1 MPTKRESTA
10 RSGTT
15 VRKEPISAKGIDVR
29 IKPRD
34 PFSIE
39 LKFIHQLGPDREK
52 YPRKRTIR
60 TRIAFF
66 LPYPFGI
73 RPDTFDPEDFF
84 DEIKLYLR
92 FNTPSM
98 SIPELVDRTNA
109 RSPLTRL
116 LTRLTEDSLLLTT
129 RDEYEAQMLGAIVKS
144 ALREATT
151 PLITDD
157 QQAEQED
164 IDRLAEQIALLSNGL
179 TDLRTRIRRKADT
192 LPKLRFVDEY
202 VSLTIEDYVT
212 RILAHSNQ
220 SLDFSKLREAIA
232 SESRYRS
239 SMGYPSK
246 VGADDPPQVAEEYL
260 YRSKLLKR
268 YVSAF
273 LFFEIRRGNQAKR
286 VEQILAALAAGIA
299 MAIATGISFVGQVR
313 FGSLSVTL
321 FLILVGAYMIK
332 DRLKDLMRS
341 LFHRTL
347 GRLFF
352 DRRTTFSDPLKENTL
367 GVVKE
372 RTTFLRP
379 WQVDEELEQTRD
391 IGGFEKAIAETN
403 PESILEYTK
412 RVTLR
417 ERRLRVTHHRL
428 TGMADINIFDL
439 KDLLRHIAKQ
449 EELIPMLEGDK
460 LSVVKRSRIYHLNMV
475 ISSTD
480 AGETAWQKIRLIV
493 DADGI
498 KRIER
503 PSSGGGI

>member
-1 MPTKRESTA
+1 MR
-10 RSGTT
+10 R
-15 VRKEPISAKGIDVR
+15 EPISAKGIDVR

-34 PFSIE
+34 PYSVE
-39 LKFIHQLGPDREK
+39 LKFIHKLDPDRDR

-66 LPYPFGI
+66 LPYSFGI
-73 RPDTFDPEDFF
+73 RPDNFDPEGFF

-92 FNTPSM
+92 FNTPKM
-98 SIPELVDRTNA
+98 SIDELVDRGNS
-109 RSPLTRL
+109 RSPITRL
-116 LTRLTEDSLLLTT
+116 LASLSGDSTLLTT
-129 RDEYEAQMLGAIVKS
+129 REEYEARILGAIVKT
-144 ALREATT
+144 ALRDTTT
-151 PLITDD
+151 PLVAEE
-157 QQAEQED
+157 QQARQPD
-164 IDRLAEQIALLSNGL
+164 IDRLADQIVGL
-179 TDLRTRIRRKADT
+179 NEGLADLRAFLRPESER

-202 VSLTIEDYVT
+202 ISLTVEDYLT
-212 RILAHSNQ
+212 RILAHTDQ
-220 SLDFSKLREAIA
+220 SLNSARLRNALVA
-232 SESRYRS
+232 ESRYRAE
-239 SMGYPSK
+239 MGYPSK
-246 VGADDPPQVAEEYL
+246 VAVDDPPQAAEEYL

-268 YVSAF
+268 YVSAV
-273 LFFEIRRGNQAKR
+273 LFFEIDRGNQAKR

-299 MAIATGISFVGQVR
+299 MAIATGISFIGQIR

-332 DRLKDLMRS
+332 DRLKDIMRS

-352 DRRTTFSDPLKENTL
+352 DRRTKFADPLKENTL

-379 WQVDEELEQTRD
+379 WQVDEDLERTRA
-391 IGGFEKAIAETN
+391 IGGFEKAIVETN

-417 ERRLRVTHHRL
+417 ERRLGVTHRRL

-449 EELIPMLEGDK
+449 DELVPMQDGEDLT
-460 LSVVKRSRIYHLNMV
+460 VVERSRIYHLNMV

-480 AGETAWQKIRLIV
+480 TGETAWQKIRLIV

-498 KRIER
+498 RRIER
-503 PSSGGGI
+503 PSSGGGT